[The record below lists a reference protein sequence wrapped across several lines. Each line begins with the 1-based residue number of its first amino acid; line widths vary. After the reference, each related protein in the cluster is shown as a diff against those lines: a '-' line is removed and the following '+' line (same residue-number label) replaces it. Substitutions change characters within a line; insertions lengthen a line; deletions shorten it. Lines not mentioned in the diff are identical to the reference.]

1 MRIGCWGIALLAAV
15 GAMSGGWA
23 QEPAMQTVGV
33 ELKGDTMVYRVVPVP
48 SRRGS
53 GVRGRAWSVEQK
65 LFALSKC
72 WMEVHRNYAY
82 LDRFGIERWDS
93 LYRALITPA
102 MQTRDDL
109 EFYRLLAGF
118 YASLGNSQ
126 TYVRTFRHFPLTSIG
141 YEEGWVLRLMDV
153 GGHVVV
159 SEVCKEKAA
168 ILPPGSEI
176 LSVNGQPV
184 GERIAGLMSC
194 IPASTE
200 RVRRRWAVRILLY
213 GPIGTSHEVEFRR
226 PDGTEGSV
234 RLVNPHYGAEPDVDA
249 CVALPGCS
257 GKELNENFRLT
268 WYPGDVAYLK
278 IRFFEYR
285 CGQPQAFCNAFLE
298 IRTRARKLILDLRN
312 NSSRGLDYVAAEIF
326 SRLTRDTVLYG
337 PVSRTRIYD
346 AALAARGAGAEPEDT
361 VRNARVRVAYQH
373 YNDEAF
379 SEPERETYRF
389 PEDRDG
395 RLVVPT
401 VILVNDATGNAAETF
416 VGWASSQPHM
426 STVGVS
432 TSGSAG
438 KKVTY
443 EVLPGLLC
451 DVCTEEVRL
460 PDGRKFVGCGITPD
474 VVVENTM
481 QDVLS
486 GRDAVL
492 EKALEILNDK

>member
-15 GAMSGGWA
+15 GAMSGAWA

-33 ELKGDTMVYRVVPVP
+33 ELKGDTMVYRVVTVP
-48 SRRGS
+48 SRRGP

-126 TYVRTFRHFPLTSIG
+126 TCVRTFRHFPLTSIG

-159 SEVCKEKAA
+159 SEVCEEKAA

-200 RVRRRWAVRILLY
+200 RVRRRWAVRVLLY

-268 WYPGDVAYLK
+268 WYPGDVACLK
-278 IRFFEYR
+278 IGSFRPGRLFK
-285 CGQPQAFCNAFLE
+285 AFHNAFPE
-298 IRTRARKLILDLRN
+298 VRARARKLILDLRYN
-312 NSSRGLDYVAAEIF
+312 DRGSNYMAAELL
-326 SRLTRDTVLYG
+326 SHLTRDTVLYG

-346 AALAARGAGAEPEDT
+346 AGLSSWGAGALPEDT
-361 VRNARVRVAYQH
+361 VRNARVRTAYQH

-379 SEPERETYRF
+379 SEPERSEYRF
-389 PEDRDG
+389 PQNRDET
-395 RLVVPT
+395 LVVPT
-401 VILVNDATGNAAETF
+401 VILVNDATGGAAESF
-416 VGWASSQPHM
+416 LAIAASQPHM
-426 STVGVS
+426 STVGTS
-432 TSGSAG
+432 TSGCAG
-438 KKVTY
+438 TVAYY
-443 EVLPGLLC
+443 ELLPGLRC
-451 DVCTEEVRL
+451 GICTREVRL
-460 PDGRKFVGCGITPD
+460 SDGKVFVGRGIAPD
-474 VVVENTM
+474 VVVEDTM
-481 QDVLS
+481 QDLLS
-486 GRDAVL
+486 GRDAAL
-492 EKALEILNDK
+492 EKALNLLGAE

>member
-82 LDRFGIERWDS
+82 LDRFGVGRWDS

-118 YASLGNSQ
+118 YASLGNSR
-126 TYVRTFRHFPLTSIG
+126 TYVRTFRNFPLTSIG

-159 SEVCKEKAA
+159 SEVCGEKAA

-200 RVRRRWAVRILLY
+200 RVRRRWAVRVLLY

-226 PDGTEGSV
+226 PDGSEGSV
-234 RLVNPHYGAEPDVDA
+234 RLVNPRYGAEPDVDMPCA
-249 CVALPGCS
+249 ALPGYS
-257 GKELNENFRLT
+257 GTELNENFRLM

-278 IRFFEYR
+278 IGSFEY
-285 CGQPQAFCNAFLE
+285 GEAQAFRNAFPE
-298 IRTRARKLILDLRN
+298 IRARARKLILDLRDN
-312 NSSRGLDYVAAEIF
+312 RQGINYTAAETF

-337 PVSRTRIYD
+337 PVSRSRIHD
-346 AALAARGAGAEPEDT
+346 AALAAEGDRLFDPEELAGS
-361 VRNARVRVAYQH
+361 ARARIAHQH
-373 YNDEAF
+373 YRGRAF
-379 SEPERETYRF
+379 SEPEREEYRF

-401 VILVNDATGNAAETF
+401 VILVNDVTANAAETF
-416 VGWASSQPHM
+416 VAWASSQSHI
-426 STVGVS
+426 STVGVA

-460 PDGRKFVGCGITPD
+460 PDGREFVGCGIAPD

-486 GRDAVL
+486 GRDALL
-492 EKALEILNDK
+492 EKALEILRDK

>member
-1 MRIGCWGIALLAAV
+1 MRIGCWGVALLAAV

-82 LDRFGIERWDS
+82 LDRFGAGRWDS

-109 EFYRLLAGF
+109 EFYRLLAEF
-118 YASLGNSQ
+118 YAALGNSQ
-126 TYVRTFRHFPLTSIG
+126 TYVRTFRNFPLTSIG

-159 SEVCKEKAA
+159 SEVCEEKAA

-200 RVRRRWAVRILLY
+200 RVRRRWAVRVLLY

-278 IRFFEYR
+278 IGSFEY
-285 CGQPQAFCNAFLE
+285 GQRQAFRNAFPE
-298 IRTRARKLILDLRN
+298 IRARARKLILDLRN
-312 NSSRGLDYVAAEIF
+312 NSSRWLDYGAAEIF

-337 PVSRTRIYD
+337 PVSRSRIYD
-346 AALAARGAGAEPEDT
+346 AALAARGYHEFDPEDLASD
-361 VRNARVRVAYQH
+361 ARARIARQH
-373 YNDEAF
+373 YCSEAF
-379 SEPERETYRF
+379 SEPEREMYRF

-395 RLVVPT
+395 RMVVPT

-416 VGWASSQPHM
+416 VGWASSQSHM
-426 STVGVS
+426 STVGVP

-438 KKVTY
+438 KKVMY
-443 EVLPGLLC
+443 EVLPGLQC
-451 DVCTEEVRL
+451 AVCTEEVRL
-460 PDGRKFVGCGITPD
+460 PDDREFVGCGITPD

>member
-48 SRRGS
+48 IRRGP
-53 GVRGRAWSVEQK
+53 GGRGRAWTVEQK

-82 LDRFGIERWDS
+82 LDRFGVGRWDS

-118 YASLGNSQ
+118 YASLGNSR
-126 TYVRTFRHFPLTSIG
+126 TYVRTFRNFPLTSIG

-159 SEVCKEKAA
+159 SEVCEEKAA

-176 LSVNGQPV
+176 LSVNGKPV
-184 GERIAGLMSC
+184 GERIAGLMPC

-200 RVRRRWAVRILLY
+200 RTRRRWAVRILLY
-213 GPIGTSHEVEFRR
+213 GPVGTSHEVEFRR
-226 PDGTEGSV
+226 PDGSEGSV
-234 RLVNPHYGAEPDVDA
+234 RLVNPRYGAEPDVDMPCA
-249 CVALPGCS
+249 ALPGYS
-257 GKELNENFRLT
+257 GTELNENFRLM

-278 IRFFEYR
+278 IGSFEY
-285 CGQPQAFCNAFLE
+285 GEAQAFRNAFPE
-298 IRTRARKLILDLRN
+298 IRARARKLILDLRDN
-312 NSSRGLDYVAAEIF
+312 RQGINYTAAETF

-337 PVSRTRIYD
+337 PVSRSRIHD
-346 AALAARGAGAEPEDT
+346 AALAAEGDRLFDPEELAGS
-361 VRNARVRVAYQH
+361 ARARIAHQH
-373 YNDEAF
+373 YRGRAF
-379 SEPERETYRF
+379 SEPEREEYRF
-389 PEDRDG
+389 PEERDG

-401 VILVNDATGNAAETF
+401 VILVNDVTANAAETF
-416 VGWASSQPHM
+416 VAWASSQSHI
-426 STVGVS
+426 STVGVA

-460 PDGRKFVGCGITPD
+460 PDGREFVGCGIAPD

-486 GRDAVL
+486 GRDALL
-492 EKALEILNDK
+492 EKALEILRDK